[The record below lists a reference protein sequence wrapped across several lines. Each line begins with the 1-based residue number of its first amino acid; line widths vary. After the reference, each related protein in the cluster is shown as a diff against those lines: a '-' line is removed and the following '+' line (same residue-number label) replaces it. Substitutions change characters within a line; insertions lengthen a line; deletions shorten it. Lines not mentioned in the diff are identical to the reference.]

1 MKSFSYNGK
10 VHADAP
16 NINETLINMAKRKRI
31 TAQMVA
37 DRAGVSRSA
46 VSRAF
51 TKGSYLEESKRRR
64 ILGIAAEIGYQPN
77 ALAAGLQGGR
87 SRLVAVIEGDIRNAH
102 DTTLISRLCSA
113 LNANGFWPIL
123 VSGTPI
129 NGYTEALAFPLDA
142 LIVRGGSMSK
152 DLVHRCAKLGIPM
165 ICYGRPTEELNI
177 DSVHCKNQAG
187 MQLATELLVS
197 KGRQKFGFLGG
208 PDQFYSSMKRRKGV
222 LNALENAG
230 LDLQA
235 EAASDF
241 SVDGGFTAAK
251 TLLTGNGHIDALVCA
266 NDAMA
271 IGALGAARALGI
283 AIPDALSVVGFDD
296 ADMADWQITK
306 LTTVRN
312 PLETTVQEVL
322 NLLVDR
328 INNPDRECRTIR
340 VEPQLVIRGTH

>member
-1 MKSFSYNGK
+1 MY
-10 VHADAP
+10 ADALKARK
-16 NINETLINMAKRKRI
+16 TLKNMAKRKRI

-51 TKGSYLEESKRRR
+51 TKGSYLEESKRQR
-64 ILGIAAEIGYQPN
+64 ILEIATDIGYQPN

-87 SRLVAVIEGDIRNAH
+87 SRLVAVIEGDVRNAH
-102 DTTLISRLCSA
+102 DTAVISQLCSA

-123 VSGTPI
+123 VSGTRM
-129 NGYTEALAFPLDA
+129 NGGADALAFPLDA
-142 LIVRGGSMSK
+142 LIVRGGSMSE

-177 DSVHCKNQAG
+177 DSAYCKNRTG
-187 MQLATELLVS
+187 MELVAELLLS
-197 KGRQKFGFLGG
+197 KGRRAFGYIGG
-208 PDQFYSSMKRRKGV
+208 PDQFYSSMQRRKGV
-222 LNALENAG
+222 LNALERAG
-230 LDLQA
+230 LNLEA
-235 EAASDF
+235 EVVSDF
-241 SVDGGFTAAK
+241 SVDGGFATAHS
-251 TLLTGNGHIDALVCA
+251 LLSANTHMDALICA

-296 ADMADWQITK
+296 ADMADWQITQ

-312 PLETTVQEVL
+312 PLETTVREIL
-322 NLLVDR
+322 KLLVDR
-328 INNPDRECRTIR
+328 IDNPDRECRTIR
-340 VEPQLVIRGTH
+340 IEPQLVLRETH